1 MNTLTFGK
9 YTLTADNHSTFDVTK
24 RVTKTRKKKDDPRN
38 GEEYE
43 DEELVGYSMRIK
55 SIITRIAHDQAIE
68 SEEVKTLK
76 DYLLFMEQAINK
88 INIDV

>member
-9 YTLTADNHSTFDVTK
+9 YTLTADNHGTFDVTK

-55 SIITRIAHDQAIE
+55 SIILALRTTKLLNLR
-68 SEEVKTLK
+68 KLK
-76 DYLLFMEQAINK
+76 L
-88 INIDV
+88 